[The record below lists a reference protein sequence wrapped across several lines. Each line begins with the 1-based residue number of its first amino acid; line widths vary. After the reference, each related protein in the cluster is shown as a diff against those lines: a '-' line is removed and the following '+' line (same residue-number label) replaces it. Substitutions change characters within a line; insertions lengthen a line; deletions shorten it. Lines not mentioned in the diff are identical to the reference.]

1 MHAYERWTVRRYVAN
16 ALKTSRFA
24 KPPRPGS
31 DIVAWLDEHASSVG
45 LAPRVRRQGSR
56 RNAWDEDPPYVEDWA
71 TWRRESFVLASG
83 GAPGA
88 SPLQKRIDWL
98 SHACGLTEEQSEA
111 LGLLARLTLSPMVMA
126 LVEAV
131 NGRHGLDLGVVDA
144 SDLRALL
151 GSHGARRACS
161 DDGGLAELGLIAAP
175 SAPRLSHV
183 ARSILSLPRLGARN
197 VAKLLLGE
205 PAAATIRWVDFE
217 HLGELRDLAARIVA
231 SRKREGQIQF
241 GPNLLFYGPPVAGK
255 TELAKTLGAHLGFS
269 VQFVGEVNDENS
281 EPSRSERIAAL
292 MIGNAIGAVAR
303 GTILVVDEADDLFL
317 GVDDADAS
325 RRRGSKFM
333 NRLVERTK
341 APTIW
346 IANDVDHFGTAII
359 RRMNLAL
366 RFPRP
371 RLSVR
376 KAMVARIAKDRG
388 MRMDDASAHSLARAR
403 AAPALIDNAI
413 RSAAQCGGSARDAAI
428 ILSAGLRA
436 LVRAE
441 PLHAPTPIPFDPAL
455 SSADI
460 DLAML
465 VERIVR
471 SNSHALSFLFSGPP
485 GTGKSAYAR
494 HLAER
499 LDLNVVEKRYSDLSS
514 MWVGKSEK
522 AIALAFE
529 EAADLRAFLIFDE
542 ANSLLRDRAAAS
554 YSWEVTQVNEMLTQM
569 ERHAFPFACT
579 TNAHDLLDSATSR
592 RFLFK
597 VRFSPMT
604 ASQVEL
610 AFRRAFRYSAPRS
623 LLELDGLTPGDFA
636 VVARKAA
643 ALGENGQTQVARWL
657 EEEVEAKPDFSR
669 RRIGF

>member
-56 RNAWDEDPPYVEDWA
+56 RNAWNEDPPYVEDWA

-183 ARSILSLPRLGARN
+183 ARSILSLPRI
-197 VAKLLLGE
+197 V
-205 PAAATIRWVDFE
+205 
-217 HLGELRDLAARIVA
+217 VA
-231 SRKREGQIQF
+231 SHKRQAQVQF
-241 GPNLLFYGPPVAGK
+241 GPNLLFYGPPGAGK
-255 TELAKTLGAHLGFS
+255 TEFAKTLGAHLGFS
-269 VQFVGEVNDENS
+269 VQFMGEVNDEHA
-281 EPSRSERIAAL
+281 EPSRSERIGAL

-325 RRRGSKFM
+325 RRRAFM

-346 IANDVDHFGTAII
+346 IANDVDQLGTAII
-359 RRMNLAL
+359 CRMNLAL

-376 KAMVARIAKDRG
+376 KAMVARIAKGHG
-388 MRMDDASAHSLARAR
+388 MRMDDSAHTLARAH
-403 AAPALIDNAI
+403 AAPALIENAI

-428 ILSAGLRA
+428 TLSAGLRA

-441 PLHAPTPIPFDPAL
+441 PLHAPTPIPFDPTL
-455 SSADI
+455 SSA
-460 DLAML
+460 
-465 VERIVR
+465 
-471 SNSHALSFLFSGPP
+471 
-485 GTGKSAYAR
+485 
-494 HLAER
+494 
-499 LDLNVVEKRYSDLSS
+499 
-514 MWVGKSEK
+514 
-522 AIALAFE
+522 
-529 EAADLRAFLIFDE
+529 
-542 ANSLLRDRAAAS
+542 
-554 YSWEVTQVNEMLTQM
+554 
-569 ERHAFPFACT
+569 
-579 TNAHDLLDSATSR
+579 
-592 RFLFK
+592 
-597 VRFSPMT
+597 
-604 ASQVEL
+604 
-610 AFRRAFRYSAPRS
+610 
-623 LLELDGLTPGDFA
+623 
-636 VVARKAA
+636 
-643 ALGENGQTQVARWL
+643 
-657 EEEVEAKPDFSR
+657 
-669 RRIGF
+669 

>member
-151 GSHGARRACS
+151 GSDGARRACS

-183 ARSILSLPRLGARN
+183 ARSILSLPRLSARN
-197 VAKLLLGE
+197 IVNLPLGE
-205 PAAATIRWVDFE
+205 PASATLKWADFE
-217 HLGELRDLAARIVA
+217 HLGELRDLAARIVVA
-231 SRKREGQIQF
+231 SRKRQAQVQF
-241 GPNLLFYGPPVAGK
+241 GPNLLFYGPPGAGK
-255 TELAKTLGAHLGFS
+255 TEFAKTLGAHLGFS
-269 VQFVGEVNDENS
+269 VQFMGEVNDEHA

-292 MIGNAIGAVAR
+292 MIGNAIGAIAR

-325 RRRGSKFM
+325 RRRAFM

-346 IANDVDHFGTAII
+346 IANDVDQLGTAII
-359 RRMNLAL
+359 CRMNLAL

-376 KAMVARIAKDRG
+376 KAMVARIAKDHG
-388 MRMDDASAHSLARAR
+388 MRMDDASAHTLARAR

-413 RSAAQCGGSARDAAI
+413 RSAAQCGGSAHDVAI

-441 PLHAPTPIPFDPAL
+441 PLHAPTPIPFDPLL
-455 SSADI
+455 SSADV
-460 DLAML
+460 DLATL

-499 LDLNVVEKRYSDLSS
+499 LDLDVVEKRYSDLSS
-514 MWVGKSEK
+514 MWVGESEK

-542 ANSLLRDRAAAS
+542 ADSLLRDRAAAS

-610 AFRRAFRYSAPRS
+610 AFRRAFRYSALCS